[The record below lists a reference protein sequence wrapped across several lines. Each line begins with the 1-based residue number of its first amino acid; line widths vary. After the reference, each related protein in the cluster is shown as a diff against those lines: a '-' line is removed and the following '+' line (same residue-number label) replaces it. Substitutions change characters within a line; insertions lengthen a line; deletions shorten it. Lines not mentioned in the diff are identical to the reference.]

1 MDPLSDFCL
10 RIVVCTIFL
19 ELLVAEKALLESA
32 CHTYVDW
39 MEDLYGFE
47 ISEHVNVD
55 PSNLSLP
62 MCLQVML
69 HNNGGHLDLLQC
81 GDIESNPGPE
91 LTKEDLAGLATA
103 KDLHAVNVTL
113 EKLLSS
119 VSMVSQKVKSLET
132 KITGVQSSMEKIKT
146 TTDEHAATLKKLQ
159 DDFQETCAQNE
170 DTKAE
175 CNKLKDKLDEIED
188 RSRRNNLL
196 FAGIPQEDPAENW
209 QQSEDLIKDTIRT
222 KLNITEDIDIERAHR
237 IPNGP
242 KSSGAAPIIVKF
254 NNFKDKQKIL
264 SASNKL
270 KGSNIYINQDY
281 CNATRMIHRALL
293 AKKREIKSEVQRVD
307 LKYRKLVVTDNDGN
321 KSTIV
326 YDQETKKCIP

>member
-1 MDPLSDFCL
+1 MGISTECWRAAIGRFRQPNSWRCVYVPGQYDPGGKMDPLSDFCL

-113 EKLLSS
+113 EKLL
-119 VSMVSQKVKSLET
+119 KVD
-132 KITGVQSSMEKIKT
+132 M
-146 TTDEHAATLKKLQ
+146 
-159 DDFQETCAQNE
+159 
-170 DTKAE
+170 
-175 CNKLKDKLDEIED
+175 
-188 RSRRNNLL
+188 
-196 FAGIPQEDPAENW
+196 
-209 QQSEDLIKDTIRT
+209 
-222 KLNITEDIDIERAHR
+222 
-237 IPNGP
+237 
-242 KSSGAAPIIVKF
+242 PI
-254 NNFKDKQKIL
+254 
-264 SASNKL
+264 
-270 KGSNIYINQDY
+270 
-281 CNATRMIHRALL
+281 L
-293 AKKREIKSEVQRVD
+293 A
-307 LKYRKLVVTDNDGN
+307 
-321 KSTIV
+321 
-326 YDQETKKCIP
+326 CIFFTYN

>member
-1 MDPLSDFCL
+1 MAAIL
-10 RIVVCTIFL
+10 
-19 ELLVAEKALLESA
+19 
-32 CHTYVDW
+32 TYYNAVILNQIPVLNW
-39 MEDLYGFE
+39 
-47 ISEHVNVD
+47 
-55 PSNLSLP
+55 
-62 MCLQVML
+62 Q
-69 HNNGGHLDLLQC
+69 
-81 GDIESNPGPE
+81 
-91 LTKEDLAGLATA
+91 KEDLAGLATA

-209 QQSEDLIKDTIRT
+209 QQSQNVQSQGNVYCYYNNVLLI
-222 KLNITEDIDIERAHR
+222 L
-237 IPNGP
+237 
-242 KSSGAAPIIVKF
+242 
-254 NNFKDKQKIL
+254 
-264 SASNKL
+264 
-270 KGSNIYINQDY
+270 
-281 CNATRMIHRALL
+281 
-293 AKKREIKSEVQRVD
+293 
-307 LKYRKLVVTDNDGN
+307 
-321 KSTIV
+321 
-326 YDQETKKCIP
+326 